1 MGPEEISSRLR
12 SGQFVVDSDFDA
24 WLPDSVRRASARYW
38 TQVGVAIR
46 VSRWLQ
52 ACGAA
57 SVLDVGSGAGKFCVV
72 GALASRM
79 SFTGLE
85 QRDHLVDAADAL
97 AERFGVSGRARFV
110 HGELAAVDFTQF
122 DALYFYN
129 PFGENAFPPSDWLDD
144 TVEVSRARLAR
155 DVVTVERLL
164 ARMPVGS
171 HLTTYNGCGARVP
184 DSFEL
189 VHAKMAGLNLL
200 RLWRK
205 ARENDDGGYW
215 LEFEDSTL
223 LRRPNSFALTPAKCG
238 HTIGAESANPVECH
252 SSGTER

>member
-12 SGQFVVDSDFDA
+12 AGEFVVDADFDA
-24 WLPDSVRRASARYW
+24 WLPDSVRSPSARFW

-72 GALASRM
+72 GALSSRM

-97 AERFGVSGRARFV
+97 AGRFGVSGRTRFV
-110 HGELAAVDFTQF
+110 RGELGAVDFTQF

-155 DVVTVERLL
+155 DVEIVERSL

-205 ARENDDGGYW
+205 ARESHDGGYW
-215 LEFEDSTL
+215 LELEESTL
-223 LRRPNSFALTPAKCG
+223 RRRPNSFALRPARCR
-238 HTIGAESANPVECH
+238 HTLGVAKAN
-252 SSGTER
+252 RID